1 MSNWLSPA
9 LLLGILLSVGY
20 ASLFHLWRGRHLGD
34 LLLALPI
41 AAIGF
46 SAGQLIGLVAQT
58 SLLQVGQLHLLEA
71 SIGAWLALF
80 GVRALLR

>member
-20 ASLFHLWRGRHLGD
+20 ASLFHLWRGRHWGD
-34 LLLALPI
+34 LFLALPI

-46 SAGQLIGLVAQT
+46 SVGQLIGLAAQT
-58 SLLQVGQLHLLEA
+58 SLVQVGQLHLIEA

-80 GVRALLR
+80 AVRALLR